1 MLVIQLLGPP
11 QVILDG
17 NALKLARRKSRA
29 LLYYVAAHSQS
40 LTREH
45 LLALFWPDTGRPA
58 AQQVLRT
65 TLHGLRRALPADLLV
80 ADETVGLAPGVAV
93 DVRSFEA
100 ALAIEARLQPGG
112 SAPAASVDGLATALD
127 LYRGD
132 FLAEVTLD
140 HSPEFENWIT
150 GERERY
156 RRLAVRGF
164 IAMARF
170 HEERAEY
177 AAALS
182 CLDRAL
188 ALDPLQE
195 DLQRAAMRLHYLAGD
210 RPGAIRR
217 FLHLRDLLDEEMGVP
232 PMAET
237 QRMYDAIVTDEP
249 ALKDETRSVQRR
261 TGTREAT
268 PGSAGGQAA
277 ADDGQAAAVGDRA
290 TPTPRPGSR
299 LAGLSPALLAA
310 ATPAASH
317 VPAALHSAAS
327 LPFAGR
333 VAELETLRTLPAT
346 GKLALVEGEPGI
358 GKSRLVEEFIR
369 TSDLFA
375 LAGAGRELEQ
385 ALPYQPVIEAL
396 RNLQARPDWPELYA
410 GLRAY
415 LSPVWL
421 AEVARLLPEL
431 AATPPGLASSL
442 RAADESRLWEGV
454 NQFLRA
460 LATVVQSG
468 PSRRPLLFFLDDL
481 HWADASTLALLA
493 YLVRQ
498 PSPAPIGFL
507 AASRPVEPRSPL
519 AALLQTLSRQG
530 ALSRLSLGLLGKEEV
545 LAIARRLSQHYAYPL
560 ADWMLRTSEG
570 NPYILAELVSHARQK
585 GLLRPDGSLDLLTL
599 SAEPLVPQSVYSLIQ
614 SRLDHLSGGARRV
627 LEAAV
632 AAGRQFEFDVAAR
645 AAGLSED
652 AAMDALDELLSA
664 GVIRPSDNT
673 RYTFDHSLTA
683 EVAYRETGEPRYR
696 LLHRR
701 VAEAIES
708 LYRHRLDE
716 VAGRLAMH
724 FSAGHAPERA
734 APYAF
739 RAGREAARLAAWRE
753 AIAFFEQALAGA
765 GEREQ
770 IAIQMAL
777 GTAQGKAGDNAQ
789 ASETFRL
796 AQVLAERRGDRAA
809 TDEARLA
816 LSQSFLPQSR
826 YREAIEAARLV
837 LTRGLPENNLRA
849 QFAWGS
855 ALSLEGADLTDA
867 SAHLSA
873 AADLSAADP
882 VTLARAK
889 FELGSVA
896 AQQGDLTVA
905 IALYREALVSASLT
919 DEAIEHRILAHNNLA
934 YHLLLLGDPE
944 AADHAQAAL
953 ALSEERGVLTFEPYI
968 YSTLGEIA
976 LAAGDLDEAQRRF
989 EQGLALAE
997 RLSMPE
1003 RIAGLTANLG
1013 LVAQR
1018 CGETALAIHRLSSA
1032 LARADAAGTQHLAAQ
1047 IRLWLVP
1054 LLPPGEA
1061 RAMLAEACAIAA
1073 HGGRKRLLAEADRL
1087 EREIAGG

>member
-65 TLHGLRRALPADLLV
+65 TLHGLRQALPADLLV
-80 ADETVGLAPGVAV
+80 ADETVGLAPGVEV

-100 ALAIEARLQPGG
+100 ALAVEARLLPGG
-112 SAPAASVDGLATALD
+112 SAPAAGVDGLAAALD

-140 HSPEFENWIT
+140 DSPEFENWIT

-164 IAMARF
+164 IALARF
-170 HEERAEY
+170 HEERVDY

-182 CLDRAL
+182 CLDRGL

-195 DLQRAAMRLHYLAGD
+195 DLQRTAMRLHYLAGD

-237 QRMYDAIVTDEP
+237 QRMYDAIMTDAP
-249 ALKDETRSVQRR
+249 ALKDETRSAQRR
-261 TGTREAT
+261 TGTRDAIQ
-268 PGSAGGQAA
+268 GSADGRAA
-277 ADDGQAAAVGDRA
+277 APDGRVAGDGA
-290 TPTPRPGSR
+290 TPTPGPGSR
-299 LAGLSPALLAA
+299 LAGPSAALRAA
-310 ATPAASH
+310 GTPAATR
-317 VPAALHSAAS
+317 VPAAPHSASS

-410 GLRAY
+410 GLRAH

-431 AATPPGLASSL
+431 AATPPGPASSL

-468 PSRRPLLFFLDDL
+468 PSRRQLLVFLDDL
-481 HWADASTLALLA
+481 HLADASTLALLA

-498 PSPAPIGFL
+498 PSLAPIGFL

-519 AALLQTLSRQG
+519 AALLQTLNRQG
-530 ALSRLSLGLLGKEEV
+530 ALSRLSLCLLGKEEV

-664 GVIRPSDNT
+664 GLIRPSDNT

-683 EVAYRETGEPRYR
+683 EVAYREMGEPRYR

-753 AIAFFEQALAGA
+753 AIAFYEQALVGA

-796 AQVLAERRGDRAA
+796 ALVLAERRGDRAA

-873 AADLSAADP
+873 AVDLSAADP

-896 AQQGDLTVA
+896 AQQGDLTAA
-905 IALYREALVSASLT
+905 IALYREALASASLT

-944 AADHAQAAL
+944 APEHAQAAL

-968 YSTLGEIA
+968 YSTVGEIA
-976 LAAGDLDEAQRRF
+976 LAAGDLEEAQRRF

-1061 RAMLAEACAIAA
+1061 RAMLAEARAIAA
-1073 HGGRKRLLAEADRL
+1073 NGGRKRLLAEADRL
-1087 EREIAGG
+1087 ERELAGG

>member
-1 MLVIQLLGPP
+1 MLVIRLLGPP

-17 NALKLARRKSRA
+17 SALKLARRKSRA

-45 LLALFWPDTGRPA
+45 LLALFWPDTGRPG

-65 TLHGLRRALPADLLV
+65 TLHGLRQALSADLLV
-80 ADETVGLAPGVAV
+80 AGETVSLAPGVEV

-100 ALAIEARLQPGG
+100 ALAIEARLAPGG
-112 SAPAASVDGLATALD
+112 SAPAAGVEGLAAALD

-132 FLAEVTLD
+132 FLAEMTLD
-140 HSPEFENWIT
+140 DSPEFENWIT

-164 IAMARF
+164 IALARF
-170 HEERAEY
+170 HEERADY
-177 AAALS
+177 AAALRG
-182 CLDRAL
+182 LDRAL

-237 QRMYDAIVTDEP
+237 QRMYDAIVTDAP
-249 ALKDETRSVQRR
+249 GLKGEVGSAPRR
-261 TGTREAT
+261 TGARALI
-268 PGSAGGQAA
+268 PGSAGGP
-277 ADDGQAAAVGDRA
+277 AAVTEGRMAPDGRVSGDGA
-290 TPTPRPGSR
+290 TPTLGPGSP
-299 LAGLSPALLAA
+299 AGPPPA
-310 ATPAASH
+310 ATPAMAY
-317 VPAALHSAAS
+317 VETALHGASS

-333 VAELETLRTLPAT
+333 AAELETLRTLPAT
-346 GKLALVEGEPGI
+346 GKLALVEGEAGI

-369 TSDLFA
+369 TSGVLA
-375 LAGAGRELEQ
+375 LTGAGRELEQ

-396 RNLQARPDWPELYA
+396 RNLQGHPDWPGLYA
-410 GLRAY
+410 GLRAH

-421 AEVARLLPEL
+421 AEIARLLPEL
-431 AATPPGLASSL
+431 AATPSGPASSL

-460 LATVVQSG
+460 VAGIVGSG
-468 PSRRPLLFFLDDL
+468 PSRRPLLLFLDDL

-498 PSPAPIGFL
+498 PSLAPIGFL
-507 AASRPVEPRSPL
+507 ATSRPVEPRSPL

-545 LAIARRLSQHYAYPL
+545 LAIARRLSQNYAYPL

-570 NPYILAELVSHARQK
+570 NPYILTELVSHARQK

-599 SAEPLVPQSVYSLIQ
+599 SAEPVVPQSVYNLIQ
-614 SRLDHLSGGARRV
+614 SRLDHLSGSARRV

-632 AAGRQFEFDVAAR
+632 AAGLEFEFDVAAR

-652 AAMDALDELLSA
+652 AAMDALDELLRA
-664 GVIRPSDNT
+664 GVIRPSDT
-673 RYTFDHSLTA
+673 ARYTFDHSLTA
-683 EVAYRETGEPRYR
+683 EVAYREMGEPRFR
-696 LLHRR
+696 LLQRR

-753 AIAFFEQALAGA
+753 AIAFYEQALVGA
-765 GEREQ
+765 GEKEQ

-777 GTAQGKAGDNAQ
+777 GAAQVKAGENPQ
-789 ASETFRL
+789 ASETFRR
-796 AQVLAERRGDRAA
+796 AVALAERRRDPAA

-837 LTRGLPENNLRA
+837 LTRGLPENGLRA

-855 ALSLEGADLTDA
+855 ALSLEGADLA
-867 SAHLSA
+867 EAHAHLSA
-873 AADLSAADP
+873 AVDLSAADP

-896 AQQGDLTVA
+896 AQQGDLRAA
-905 IALYREALVSASLT
+905 IALYGEALAAASLT
-919 DEAIEHRILAHNNLA
+919 EEAIDHRILAHNNLA
-934 YHLLLLGDPE
+934 YHLLLLDDP
-944 AADHAQAAL
+944 AAGEHAQAAL
-953 ALSEERGVLTFEPYI
+953 ALSEERGVLTYQPYI

-976 LAAGDLDEAQRRF
+976 LAAGDLEGAQQHF
-989 EQGLALAE
+989 ERGLALAE

-1013 LVAQR
+1013 LVSQR
-1018 CGETALAIHRLSSA
+1018 CGETALAIHRLSNA

-1054 LLPPGEA
+1054 LLPSGEA
-1061 RAMLAEACAIAA
+1061 RAVLAEARAIAA
-1073 HGGRKRLLAEADRL
+1073 NGGRKRLLAEADRL
-1087 EREIAGG
+1087 ERELAGG